1 MLSYTIGSRQ
11 GLSYPFRTFSTVNL
25 DCLDTIRQTPVE
37 RLGHTTLNTPG
48 CLVAC
53 VERPE
58 RGRLHRLD
66 PVQMLQERDGHLHG
80 RGALHLGEPH
90 RQIRG
95 SGSVRTKNGGKGKT
109 MATHRGKEA
118 LLQ

>member
-1 MLSYTIGSRQ
+1 
-11 GLSYPFRTFSTVNL
+11 
-25 DCLDTIRQTPVE
+25 
-37 RLGHTTLNTPG
+37 
-48 CLVAC
+48 
-53 VERPE
+53 
-58 RGRLHRLD
+58 
-66 PVQMLQERDGHLHG
+66 VQMLQERDGHLHG